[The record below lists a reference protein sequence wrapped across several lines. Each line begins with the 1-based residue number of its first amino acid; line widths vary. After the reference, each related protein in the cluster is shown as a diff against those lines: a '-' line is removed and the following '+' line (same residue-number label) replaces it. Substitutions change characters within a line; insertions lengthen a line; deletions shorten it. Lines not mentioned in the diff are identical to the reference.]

1 MYVTGQ
7 TVKVSIGE
15 NEATASMAV
24 REFQGFVTK
33 IKEVKPYKGAIF
45 TYILEDVYSLYGVYY
60 EFAEEWLIPWV
71 EVKR

>member
-15 NEATASMAV
+15 NEATASKAV
-24 REFQGFVTK
+24 REFEGFVTR
-33 IKEVKPYKGAIF
+33 IKEVKPYKGSIF
-45 TYILEDVYSLYGVYY
+45 TYILEGAYSLCGVDY

-71 EVKR
+71 EVKK